1 MLKRSKELENL
12 QQELEQEQEQE
23 RQVVDQSSGNGN
35 RRRPRGRKR
44 GRKSDDDAIASELLQ
59 FDRILERLTLR
70 AADIRDAMVSA
81 LCMTSPSSARLVV
94 TKLCSPTPDSL
105 PRTIA
110 KLYVISDILANTSSI
125 SAGGAAQYR
134 WLFAKE
140 VTLLF
145 QRLSAAISH
154 SPPIQASHADTRAR
168 NVLAA
173 WRKMDMF
180 EPQLLDILLR
190 MLDRAGVADARADLD
205 GEPLDM
211 KLWAAWFT

>member
-1 MLKRSKELENL
+1 MLKRSKELESL

-23 RQVVDQSSGNGN
+23 QELELERRVVDQSSEAKKSQKTA
-35 RRRPRGRKR
+35 REKE

-94 TKLCSPTPDSL
+94 TKLCSPTAGSL

-173 WRKMDMF
+173 WRKMDKF
-180 EPQLLDILLR
+180 DPQIHDILLR
-190 MLDRAGVADARADLD
+190 MLDRSGVAYASADLTAS
-205 GEPLDM
+205 PS
-211 KLWAAWFT
+211 T